1 MRRGEV
7 RWADLP
13 PPLGR
18 RPVVLLSRDEAYSR
32 RNLIIV
38 APVTTRI
45 RGIPAEVRLGSDD
58 GVSRESVANLDT
70 IMTIP
75 KSSIQDYIASLSL
88 EKLRAVE
95 EAIHFA
101 LRLQH

>member
-1 MRRGEV
+1 MW
-7 RWADLP
+7 WANLP
-13 PPLGR
+13 LPMGH
-18 RPVVLLSRDEAYSR
+18 RPVVLLSRDEAYSM

-45 RGIPAEVRLGSDD
+45 RGISAEVRLGAED
-58 GVSRESVANLDT
+58 GLPRESAANLDT

-75 KSSIQDYIASLSL
+75 KSSLQEHIASLSQ

-101 LRLQH
+101 LGLQH

>member
-1 MRRGEV
+1 M
-7 RWADLP
+7 
-13 PPLGR
+13 
-18 RPVVLLSRDEAYSR
+18 LLSRDEAYSR

-58 GVSRESVANLDT
+58 GLSQESVANLDT

-88 EKLRAVE
+88 EKLRAVD

-101 LRLQH
+101 LGLQH

>member
-1 MRRGEV
+1 MW
-7 RWADLP
+7 WANLP
-13 PPLGR
+13 LPMGH
-18 RPVVLLSRDEAYSR
+18 RPVVLLSRDEAYSM

-45 RGIPAEVRLGSDD
+45 RGISAEVRLGAED
-58 GVSRESVANLDT
+58 GLPRETAANLDT

-75 KSSIQDYIASLSL
+75 KSSLQEHIASLSQ

-101 LRLQH
+101 LGLQH